1 MDWNS
6 VMADQ
11 PFSQRVARVAGEG
24 WGCLFAGMHLALKEW
39 LGRKRSAQVL
49 VGLQALGCGHLAMG
63 LAYPRRE
70 IGSCPHVGTPG
81 VGAGLPW
88 AWARPVPLC
97 GDTWHWGWLAQC
109 VSQART
115 LMWDTWR
122 LGCPAYVLGQPRA
135 PIWRWGWLAICPRLM
150 DPASGLNFHGSFVR
164 IQGY

>member
-1 MDWNS
+1 
-6 VMADQ
+6 MADQ
-11 PFSQRVARVAGEG
+11 PFSQRVARVVGEG

-88 AWARPVPLC
+88 A
-97 GDTWHWGWLAQC
+97 
-109 VSQART
+109 
-115 LMWDTWR
+115 
-122 LGCPAYVLGQPRA
+122 
-135 PIWRWGWLAICPRLM
+135 
-150 DPASGLNFHGSFVR
+150 
-164 IQGY
+164 